1 MGCKVSAGTP
11 GVTPSRHPLNIYG
24 DGVAWVYPALHCFL
38 IWGKFFTFPGLS
50 FPQRSN
56 LGWSTLE
63 MSVVPGG
70 EGGLLQQR
78 TSFIFEMNFLPMVS
92 GTCAAVCICKPVIND
107 IGSRGRDLS
116 VKESAQAPWGLPQWS
131 PAVATSGAEG
141 CSGITNSAQLGGL
154 ANVPV

>member
-1 MGCKVSAGTP
+1 M
-11 GVTPSRHPLNIYG
+11 NIYG

-92 GTCAAVCICKPVIND
+92 GTCAALCICKPVIND

>member
-63 MSVVPGG
+63 ISVVPGG

-92 GTCAAVCICKPVIND
+92 GTCAALCIRKPVIND

-116 VKESAQAPWGLPQWS
+116 VKESAQAPWGLPQWPLLWS
-131 PAVATSGAEG
+131 PQALRVAQELPTLPS
-141 CSGITNSAQLGGL
+141 
-154 ANVPV
+154 